1 MGFIVLLMAAATAIA
16 GAAAYFSVYGLAYT
30 FSGVFWSVVVMG
42 ASLEAG
48 KLVAASYLYRYW
60 DRTGWIL
67 KTYLISGVIA
77 LMVLTSTGIFGYLS
91 TGYQQDVLP
100 LKQKQQQVQ
109 LLEAEKSRALNRKQ
123 QIDEIIAGNS
133 STAASAGTGAN
144 AARILR
150 ETNRGRDQVSRQ
162 FREEQKEVT
171 QRVAQLDKELLALK
185 QDLVQAEAH
194 IGPIMFVAQAF
205 NMGADDATKWL
216 IFLIIFAFDPMA
228 VALTLAVNI
237 ALRLHKEDLEKAKQQ
252 PEVVPVPL
260 PEPEPEDPPKPE
272 PEVVVAEEPNDAA
285 EPEHHAFP
293 VLDPIHE
300 NVQDDQLVVMDIEE
314 QAPDVIESV
323 ADVVQDPVDQPVDLP
338 EIIEPEVVSPPP
350 AHTNLSH
357 RFAGFLR
364 DPSMTKINE
373 LVSHLRYLK
382 ERQLQGFQLTDVE
395 TWELQTIEDILRK
408 HGYDKYM

>member
-260 PEPEPEDPPKPE
+260 PEPEDPPKPE
-272 PEVVVAEEPNDAA
+272 PEVVVTEEPEVVV

-293 VLDPIHE
+293 VLDPIPE
-300 NVQDDQLVVMDIEE
+300 NVQDDQLVVVDTEE
-314 QAPDVIESV
+314 QEPDVIEPIN
-323 ADVVQDPVDQPVDLP
+323 DVVQNPEDQPVDLP
-338 EIIEPEVVSPPP
+338 EIVEPEVAAPPP